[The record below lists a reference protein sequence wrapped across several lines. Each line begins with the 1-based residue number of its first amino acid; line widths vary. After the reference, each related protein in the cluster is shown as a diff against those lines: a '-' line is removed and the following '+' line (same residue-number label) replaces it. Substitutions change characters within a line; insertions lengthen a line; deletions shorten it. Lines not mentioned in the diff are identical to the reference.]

1 MRSGGGGSGGDCGFK
16 SAPGAREPAGR
27 PSAAAHPRRAE
38 PRAGRSGQL
47 AAGARAAARGGTRG
61 GAGPRVGAE
70 ELCEKP
76 GKLLRTSPRPLL
88 EGPSSED
95 ITSVWSVPHTHP
107 LLNHG
112 LYLCLPVFPVRP
124 ILWECLVGH
133 SRVHSTLHG
142 ANGEDDK
149 IQDFPGIFAFL
160 PPDLQLHSLQSPLGQ
175 S

>member
-27 PSAAAHPRRAE
+27 CFAAAHPRGAE
-38 PRAGRSGQL
+38 PSAGRTGQP
-47 AAGARAAARGGTRG
+47 AAG
-61 GAGPRVGAE
+61 
-70 ELCEKP
+70 
-76 GKLLRTSPRPLL
+76 LLRTSPRPLL
-88 EGPSSED
+88 EGPSSGN
-95 ITSVWSVPHTHP
+95 ITSVWSLPHTYP
-107 LLNHG
+107 LPNHG

-124 ILWECLVGH
+124 ILWECLVGCPG
-133 SRVHSTLHG
+133 VHPTHRS

-149 IQDFPGIFAFL
+149 IQDFPSISALL